1 MSNDDNLYHYTSAAG
16 LLGIVDR
23 ISQASF
29 PNVYATTNHP
39 LYAEYTYDRTL
50 RFQASDVRFMN
61 DHAELKTAGKVFAQK
76 ITDAAGDSGGDHPL
90 LPLARELR
98 ANGLLPDPA
107 QVFAASFTTEPD
119 DLSQW
124 RGYAGGTG
132 GFAIGIPREVLEN
145 HTFPMFNWPEPE
157 NPRLDSVIS
166 FPADGDVVEVSYES
180 AAIERDA
187 DEFISRYANKPALGP
202 HDLAFARFEMAKHL
216 ARHKDDSFKA
226 EQEFRVMT
234 HTAPPTTS
242 TNPPFGELRLS
253 GYGLSPF
260 TAFAINLGTH
270 WRPAAETTI
279 ARLIV
284 GPGPYQDVQVIA
296 ARQLLSVNG
305 HDPGVVEPSGI
316 TFRG

>member
-90 LPLARELR
+90 LP
-98 ANGLLPDPA
+98 DPA

-132 GFAIGIPREVLEN
+132 
-145 HTFPMFNWPEPE
+145 
-157 NPRLDSVIS
+157 
-166 FPADGDVVEVSYES
+166 
-180 AAIERDA
+180 
-187 DEFISRYANKPALGP
+187 
-202 HDLAFARFEMAKHL
+202 
-216 ARHKDDSFKA
+216 
-226 EQEFRVMT
+226 
-234 HTAPPTTS
+234 
-242 TNPPFGELRLS
+242 
-253 GYGLSPF
+253 
-260 TAFAINLGTH
+260 
-270 WRPAAETTI
+270 
-279 ARLIV
+279 
-284 GPGPYQDVQVIA
+284 
-296 ARQLLSVNG
+296 
-305 HDPGVVEPSGI
+305 
-316 TFRG
+316 